1 MFQTLR
7 RRLYCLV
14 FQTLLA
20 LDFIWASP
28 SHATPSSRAPC
39 RHGDPSQPA
48 AVTRFLLLVSLAS
61 LLAAGDEPR
70 LEPLLQR
77 VDLAASASCT
87 VAIRVHAGADGLV
100 TAVVTDCAC
109 LRLLTPLPL
118 RLAADGT
125 GVLELRASGVRPGVE
140 LVQVATTSGIIQA
153 HVQIAGPGAGEGLA
167 ALRTCLAEAVRERR
181 TLLAVVHDLRGTVR
195 NCGCSQGSLGGADL
209 LAGLPALAAELAPGL
224 SARWVLTGEVD
235 GAATGLG
242 QALAGHGWTVS
253 DPGVAVADDPL
264 PLLDRSDLQVVVTTG
279 SATVQHARILRP
291 ALGQGL
297 AVDILLLDGAGR
309 VRSRTVVPVD
319 RTLRAV
325 HGLAAQFRDGL
336 TRQIDPAISP
346 SQSCVVCHA
355 TAGAAWAT
363 SRHARA
369 FDSLKPDDR
378 TDTCISCHVTP
389 VTAKVVAPAVACQ
402 SCHQGGEAHAASQGK
417 LRTAGT
423 ADCRSCHDAKH
434 HPTFRRELAWP
445 KILHGRE
452 PATKP

>member
-1 MFQTLR
+1 
-7 RRLYCLV
+7 
-14 FQTLLA
+14 
-20 LDFIWASP
+20 
-28 SHATPSSRAPC
+28 
-39 RHGDPSQPA
+39 
-48 AVTRFLLLVSLAS
+48 VTRFLLLVSLAA
-61 LLAAGDEPR
+61 LLAAGDEPPR

-77 VDLAASASCT
+77 VDLAATASCT
-87 VAIRVHAGADGLV
+87 VAIRVHAAADGLV
-100 TAVVTDCAC
+100 TSVVTDCAC

-125 GVLELRASGVRPGVE
+125 GILELRASGVRPGVE

-167 ALRTCLAEAVRERR
+167 ALRTCLAEAVREQR

-195 NCGCSQGSLGGADL
+195 NCGCSRGSLGGADL

-224 SARWVLTGEVD
+224 TARWVLTGEVD

-242 QALAGHGWTVS
+242 QALAGHGWTVG
-253 DPGVAVADDPL
+253 DPAVAVADDPL
-264 PLLDRSDLQVVVTTG
+264 PLLDRASLQVVVTTG
-279 SATVQHARILRP
+279 TAAVQHARILRP

-297 AVDILLLDGAGR
+297 AVDVLLLDGAGR

-325 HGLAAQFRDGL
+325 HGLAAQFREPL
-336 TRQIDPAISP
+336 TSRIEAAANP

-355 TAGAAWAT
+355 TAGAAWAA
-363 SRHARA
+363 SRHAMA
-369 FDSLKPDDR
+369 LDSLKPEDR
-378 TDTCISCHVTP
+378 TDSCISCHVTP
-389 VTAKVVAPAVACQ
+389 VAKATLAPGVSCQ
-402 SCHQGGEAHAASQGK
+402 SCHEGGDAHAASQGK
-417 LRTAGT
+417 LRTTGT

-434 HPTFRRELAWP
+434 HPSFRRELAWP

-452 PATKP
+452 PAKP